1 MPSTFSYELVL
12 KGKGRKGNAKA
23 DTNTD
28 LEGNPLKVPDGYG
41 LTGEEFLAAR
51 KRICRLACLARDQR
65 DHSKR
70 QRLFPPEAG
79 GTAA

>member
-1 MPSTFSYELVL
+1 M
-12 KGKGRKGNAKA
+12 KRKGRKGNAKG

-28 LEGNPLKVPDGYG
+28 LEGNPLKVPDG
-41 LTGEEFLAAR
+41 LKGEEFVAAR
-51 KRICRLACLARDQR
+51 KRICRLACLAWDQR

-70 QRLFPPEAG
+70 QRFFPPEAG